1 MKKTIPILVG
11 LILLGGT
18 VYWVIPSG
26 EDAAQQLDRAQTG
39 EAKEAA
45 QIQASA
51 EHQELV
57 LSEENTKVGFSCA
70 KDLAGK
76 TLAMRGG
83 WSSPFGSRM
92 SGRAMLNPQSGQL
105 LQIELTFEIN
115 TLWSEHD
122 QLTDALLTKG
132 FFQAKEYP
140 QATFI
145 STRIATESPEGRAQT
160 DATHQIEGNF
170 TLNGITKSIFFPA
183 RIELS
188 ADQFQLH
195 SQFSLQREDF
205 NIRFADTAGFGL
217 LTDENISKLVAL
229 DVLIDGPIV
238 TAATEQTGHVVAD
251 SDGPG
256 KLSAD
261 GPSIDGPSIDR
272 QPVDWANLPPT
283 YTETIPATQIE
294 FSMVLIP
301 GDAEHGISPLYVER
315 HEVTWNEFMPWVAG
329 RDLENQ
335 QNLGELRAMK
345 LRPSPPYGSVDR
357 GFGMDRR
364 PALGMSQLSANLYCQ
379 WLSKQT
385 GKTYR
390 LPTEQ
395 EWEHIYQL
403 GGGRLDGP
411 PTEEDANR
419 LTVYSDN
426 SWDDDVDDWA
436 TRPVESTQA
445 NQQGIYDLAGNV
457 CEWVTGTNDQRVA
470 RGGHFDSE
478 AKDLGMGRHVETAAW
493 NRDYPN
499 EPKSIWWF
507 VNAPWVGFRVV
518 CEASEVDVGKVEASS
533 PKQEEAAPAA

>member
-145 STRIATESPEGRAQT
+145 STRIATESPEGKAQT

-238 TAATEQTGHVVAD
+238 TAATEQTGHAVAD

-261 GPSIDGPSIDR
+261 GPSIDG